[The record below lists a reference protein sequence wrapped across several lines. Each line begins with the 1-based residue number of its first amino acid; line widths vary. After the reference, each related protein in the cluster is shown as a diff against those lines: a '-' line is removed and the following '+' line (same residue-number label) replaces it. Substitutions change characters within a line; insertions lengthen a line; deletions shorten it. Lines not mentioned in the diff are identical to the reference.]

1 MLGPV
6 SMVLIGP
13 VASVGMLA
21 TEGERFRSR
30 EEGDGGSSG
39 APEPSSR
46 RKRGCAPESR
56 DEREV
61 KEATSGGRKGAVGS
75 GKEVTLPPPPPLRTE
90 RDSFPSFGSSRREA
104 LREQGRSMRKCPA
117 RP

>member
-1 MLGPV
+1 MCPTPSCRLSPARWRKWGSETIELRAIGSAEMLGPV

-13 VASVGMLA
+13 VASVGILA
-21 TEGERFRSR
+21 TEAERFRSR
-30 EEGDGGSSG
+30 GDADGGSSG

-61 KEATSGGRKGAVGS
+61 KEATSGGRKGAV
-75 GKEVTLPPPPPLRTE
+75 
-90 RDSFPSFGSSRREA
+90 
-104 LREQGRSMRKCPA
+104 
-117 RP
+117 